1 MSVILNRRIL
11 VVERK
16 HTRSWNERRMKELAR
31 VDLYFRFFRTRSS
44 RRLVPFA
51 FAGVSSRRRIGP
63 VFVCFGSGFLTG
75 DPSSREMPRR
85 RVIVALDDE

>member
-1 MSVILNRRIL
+1 MIVILNRRIL

-31 VDLYFRFFRTRSS
+31 VDLYFRFFR
-44 RRLVPFA
+44 VPRVVSFLLLLRVFLLDDVSDRFSFVSDRA
-51 FAGVSSRRRIGP
+51 F
-63 VFVCFGSGFLTG
+63 
-75 DPSSREMPRR
+75 SREIHHPVRCHR